1 MLSRLNK
8 QDRSA
13 LSALPRSLT
22 ILLENILA
30 HEADPVPYIAHF
42 RQWLDGGTV
51 EAEIPFRPS
60 RILMQDTAG
69 VAALADLAALR
80 DYAAVHGHRPETVDA
95 AIPIDLVIDHSVHVD
110 HSGSPDAA
118 ARNLAL
124 EYVRNAERYR
134 FFKWAERAFDRLN
147 IVPPGQG
154 ICHQINLERLT
165 SGCIRHDGQWIAE
178 TVIGTDSHTTMVNAL
193 GVLGWGVGG
202 IEAELAA
209 LGAPVPIALPRVVE
223 VRLEGALFEGVM
235 ATDAALFITAQLRR
249 ANVVD
254 EIVEFCGPA
263 LDHLTLTDRA
273 TIANMCPEYGATAAL
288 FPVDRATLDY
298 MAAMG
303 RPVADYEAY
312 ARKTGLWRDAGPP
325 RLYSRRVTIDLGK
338 VEPLMAGPSRP
349 QQILG
354 LSAVPDSL
362 RENFAQDDD
371 ALIAIAAITSCTNT
385 ANPALMVAAGLL
397 AQKAVAHGL
406 SVPPWVKT
414 SLAPGSPRMA
424 DMLKRAGLQDALD
437 ALGFHV
443 VGYGCTTCVGNS
455 GELKPEA
462 LRQGA
467 LLTAVLSGNRNFENR
482 IHPAIRANYLA
493 SPPLVVAAALAGR
506 LTVNLADDPL
516 GVGRDGAPV
525 RLSDLWPGTAEVTA
539 VLRAVENDGC
549 PCPQMDQWHALAAP
563 DGPQFAWDASSTM
576 VLPPPFFART
586 KQGLTGN
593 LCDARA
599 LLVLGDNVTTDHIS
613 PIGRIGASSP
623 AAAWLRT
630 AGVTSLGSYGERRAN
645 DRVMLRGT
653 FDNARLVN
661 LLARTAGNLAL
672 GPDGEEK
679 SVFEAAQQFAA
690 KGTPMVVFAGRQ
702 YGTGSARDWAA
713 KGTALLGVRAIIARS
728 FERIHRA
735 NLVAM
740 GVLPVLWD
748 QDASKLVRADS
759 RIAILG
765 IERLNADQRDLT
777 IEIDTPGEEAR
788 RFPARAD
795 VGSDAQIAL
804 LRDGGLFARFARQ
817 FG

>member
-1 MLSRLNK
+1 MLSRLNAA
-8 QDRSA
+8 DRAA
-13 LSALPRSLT
+13 LSALPRSLV

-30 HEADPVPYIAHF
+30 HEADPAPYIAHF
-42 RQWLDGGTV
+42 RQWLDHGTV

-80 DYAAVHGHRPETVDA
+80 DHAAAHGFAPETVDA

-124 EYVRNAERYR
+124 EYARNGERYR
-134 FFKWAERAFDRLN
+134 FFKWAERAFDRLT

-165 SGCIRHDGQWIAE
+165 SGCVRHEGRWMAE

-223 VRLEGALFEGVM
+223 VRLEGRLAPGVT
-235 ATDAALFITAQLRR
+235 ATDAALFITARLRG
-249 ANVVD
+249 ADVVD
-254 EIVEFCGPA
+254 QIVEFSGPA
-263 LDHLTLTDRA
+263 LDHLTLPDRA
-273 TIANMCPEYGATAAL
+273 AVANMCPEYGATAAL
-288 FPVDRATLDY
+288 FPVDGATLAY

-312 ARKTGLWRDAGPP
+312 ARATGLWREGGPQ
-325 RLYSRRVTIDLGK
+325 RRYSRRLTLDLGA
-338 VEPLMAGPSRP
+338 VEPVMAGPSRP
-349 QQILG
+349 QQIVPLA
-354 LSAVPDSL
+354 AVPASL
-362 RENFAQDDD
+362 REHFPQEED
-371 ALIAIAAITSCTNT
+371 ALVAIAAITSCTNT
-385 ANPALMVAAGLL
+385 ANPVLMVAAGLI
-397 AQKAVAHGL
+397 AQRAVARGL

-414 SLAPGSPRMA
+414 SLAPGSPRIA
-424 DMLKRAGLQDALD
+424 AMLERAGLQESLD

-443 VGYGCTTCVGNS
+443 VGFGCTTCVGNS
-455 GELKPEA
+455 GDLKPEA
-462 LRQGA
+462 ATGG
-467 LLTAVLSGNRNFENR
+467 LLAAVLSGNRNFENR

-506 LTVNLADDPL
+506 MGVNLAHDAL
-516 GVGRDGAPV
+516 GTDRGGLPV
-525 RLSDLWPGTAEVTA
+525 FLRDLWPDAAAVAA
-539 VLRAVENDGC
+539 VLQG
-549 PCPQMDQWHALAAP
+549 LP
-563 DGPQFAWDASSTM
+563 DGPQTTGPDPAWAALDAPDAEQFPWDPASTM
-576 VLPPPFFART
+576 VLAPPFFARPLP
-586 KQGLTGN
+586 GLTG
-593 LCDARA
+593 DIHGARA

-613 PIGRIGASSP
+613 PIGRIAASSP
-623 AAAWLRT
+623 AAAWLR
-630 AGVTSLGSYGERRAN
+630 AHGQGNPGSYGERRAN

-661 LLARTAGNLAL
+661 HLADGPGSRAL
-672 GPDGEEK
+672 GPDGAET
-679 SVFEAAQQFAA
+679 SVFEAAQAFAA
-690 KGTPMVVFAGRQ
+690 QGIPLLVFAGAR

-713 KGTALLGVRAIIARS
+713 KGTALLGIGAVIARS

-740 GVLPVLWD
+740 GVLPVVWD
-748 QDASKLVRADS
+748 QDAAALVHADS

-765 IERLNADQRDLT
+765 IDGLSPDRRDLI
-777 IEIDTPGEEAR
+777 IEIDTPGEGVR
-788 RFPARAD
+788 RYPARAD
-795 VGSDAQIAL
+795 VGSAGQIAL
-804 LRDGGLFARFARQ
+804 LRDGGLFARFARR